1 MSLRSSIFARN
12 FQRTQD
18 ADDTIIEMG
27 EVASPGTDN
36 RATTQP
42 VKGKDDAA
50 VTVSP
55 IIGSSSL
62 SPETSH
68 LDSLKQGIDGTISRQ
83 RRPWYKPHV
92 SQYIPVRKIEDTLER
107 TRKFVLRI
115 KDMPPSKDGRH
126 IPLDPSRGN
135 PLTDERTQKPHINNT
150 IRSSKYNAWN
160 FLPRQL
166 FAQFSKLANF
176 YFLCVSILQMIPGL
190 STTGTYTTIVPLLFF
205 VSLSMAKEGLEDF
218 RRYKLDREEN
228 NRLASVLHAYGPA
241 DASETKET
249 RTDSIAVEEGL
260 KQWVPV
266 KWHNLRVGDVVKLQ
280 RDEAIPADI
289 VLLHSSGPN
298 DIACIETMALDGE
311 TNLKNKQPSPSTS
324 KLCGTPEGI
333 MTCGAHFV
341 VEDPN
346 LDLYNFE
353 GRVTVNGKTS
363 PLTNNEIVYRGSV
376 LRNTP
381 EAIGMIINSG
391 EECKIRMNA
400 NKNPRIKAP
409 TLQSTVNKIIIMMVV
424 FVVGLSLSC
433 SGAYEAWSSYEDGA
447 WYLVDASVPFG
458 PIFTSF
464 VIMFNTLIPLSLYV
478 SLEIVKVAQM
488 LLLNDIDMYDEESN
502 TPFDAKTSTINEEL
516 GQVSYIFSDKT
527 GTLTENVMRF
537 RKLSVA
543 GTAWIHDADLR
554 EQATDDKATSIHE
567 KRKSTKGKG
576 KRPLRNIRASMGSHR
591 LSHAPV
597 EEAEVSEPIIDAAR
611 PSMSRTMHS
620 QRPAAPKSELNTLE
634 MLRYIQRRPHTLFAR
649 KTKMLI
655 LSIALCHTCLPERS
669 ESGEISFQASSP
681 DELALVVAA
690 QELGYLA
697 YERNAAKLT
706 IKTFPNGPTAEP
718 AFEDYEIMDVIEF
731 SSKRKRMSVVVRFP
745 DKRICVMC
753 KGADSVI
760 MERLRLASLAA
771 QKVIE
776 IERRASDRK
785 SMEAQHAIARKSS
798 QVERSGSIASF
809 ARRNSSVRPSVLRR
823 TSTGRTV
830 PIHDEVDS
838 WLNERERDVE
848 VDAAS
853 ANSSYYTPRPSAQF
867 SRRSSLAGPEHRNSM
882 QSQREEEELV
892 EEALVADDPTTLERC
907 FQHVNDFATEGL
919 RTLLYGHRFLDE
931 NEYRD
936 WKTIYHDATT
946 SLVNRSELIEK
957 AGELIEQQL
966 ELGGAT
972 AIEDKLQKGVPET
985 IERLRRAAIKMWM
998 LTGDKRETAINIGH
1012 SCRLIKEYSSVTV
1025 LDHEAGSIEKDITA
1039 AVLAIQGGNIAHSVV
1054 VVDGQTLST
1063 ITADEALNTL
1073 FLELAILADSVICC
1087 RASPSQKASLVH
1099 AIRKRVGGSVTLAIG
1114 DGANDIAMIQEA
1126 HVGIGLSGKEGLQAS
1141 RVSDYSIAQFRF
1153 LAKLLL
1159 VHGRWNYVRTCKYT
1173 VGTFWKEML
1182 FYLTQALYQRWNG
1195 YTGTSLYEPW
1205 SLSMFNTLFTSLPVI
1220 FLGIFEKDLL
1230 PATLIAAPELYT
1242 RGQRG
1247 DGFNFG
1253 VFTAWMFMA
1262 VCEAMVVYFT
1272 MFGLFGHVIFTRDNS
1287 LFAMGDLTYTVCV
1300 IVIVTKLQILE
1311 THNHSITTVISC
1323 VLSIGGWFLWNIIL
1337 SSVYSDN
1344 VIYYVRHSFLEH
1356 FGRNILWW
1364 LVVILAVAAVLLFE
1378 IVVRTTKA
1386 AWKPTDV
1393 EVFQV
1398 LEKDPDVRRRFEES
1412 SVGWLHQGW
1421 NQPAPGAEQAF
1432 GGGGPKTEQEKRE
1445 KEVGELLARP
1455 RVMRVGKDGVE
1466 EQEGILVEEHSIP
1479 MQEDKAQELLNQGF
1493 GKVRK

>member
-1 MSLRSSIFARN
+1 
-12 FQRTQD
+12 
-18 ADDTIIEMG
+18 
-27 EVASPGTDN
+27 
-36 RATTQP
+36 
-42 VKGKDDAA
+42 
-50 VTVSP
+50 
-55 IIGSSSL
+55 
-62 SPETSH
+62 
-68 LDSLKQGIDGTISRQ
+68 
-83 RRPWYKPHV
+83 
-92 SQYIPVRKIEDTLER
+92 
-107 TRKFVLRI
+107 
-115 KDMPPSKDGRH
+115 
-126 IPLDPSRGN
+126 
-135 PLTDERTQKPHINNT
+135 
-150 IRSSKYNAWN
+150 
-160 FLPRQL
+160 
-166 FAQFSKLANF
+166 
-176 YFLCVSILQMIPGL
+176 
-190 STTGTYTTIVPLLFF
+190 
-205 VSLSMAKEGLEDF
+205 
-218 RRYKLDREEN
+218 
-228 NRLASVLHAYGPA
+228 
-241 DASETKET
+241 
-249 RTDSIAVEEGL
+249 
-260 KQWVPV
+260 
-266 KWHNLRVGDVVKLQ
+266 
-280 RDEAIPADI
+280 
-289 VLLHSSGPN
+289 
-298 DIACIETMALDGE
+298 
-311 TNLKNKQPSPSTS
+311 
-324 KLCGTPEGI
+324 
-333 MTCGAHFV
+333 
-341 VEDPN
+341 
-346 LDLYNFE
+346 
-353 GRVTVNGKTS
+353 
-363 PLTNNEIVYRGSV
+363 
-376 LRNTP
+376 
-381 EAIGMIINSG
+381 
-391 EECKIRMNA
+391 
-400 NKNPRIKAP
+400 
-409 TLQSTVNKIIIMMVV
+409 
-424 FVVGLSLSC
+424 
-433 SGAYEAWSSYEDGA
+433 
-447 WYLVDASVPFG
+447 
-458 PIFTSF
+458 
-464 VIMFNTLIPLSLYV
+464 
-478 SLEIVKVAQM
+478 
-488 LLLNDIDMYDEESN
+488 
-502 TPFDAKTSTINEEL
+502 
-516 GQVSYIFSDKT
+516 
-527 GTLTENVMRF
+527 
-537 RKLSVA
+537 
-543 GTAWIHDADLR
+543 
-554 EQATDDKATSIHE
+554 
-567 KRKSTKGKG
+567 
-576 KRPLRNIRASMGSHR
+576 
-591 LSHAPV
+591 
-597 EEAEVSEPIIDAAR
+597 
-611 PSMSRTMHS
+611 
-620 QRPAAPKSELNTLE
+620 
-634 MLRYIQRRPHTLFAR
+634 
-649 KTKMLI
+649 
-655 LSIALCHTCLPERS
+655 
-669 ESGEISFQASSP
+669 
-681 DELALVVAA
+681 
-690 QELGYLA
+690 
-697 YERNAAKLT
+697 
-706 IKTFPNGPTAEP
+706 
-718 AFEDYEIMDVIEF
+718 
-731 SSKRKRMSVVVRFP
+731 
-745 DKRICVMC
+745 
-753 KGADSVI
+753 
-760 MERLRLASLAA
+760 
-771 QKVIE
+771 
-776 IERRASDRK
+776 
-785 SMEAQHAIARKSS
+785 
-798 QVERSGSIASF
+798 
-809 ARRNSSVRPSVLRR
+809 
-823 TSTGRTV
+823 
-830 PIHDEVDS
+830 
-838 WLNERERDVE
+838 
-848 VDAAS
+848 
-853 ANSSYYTPRPSAQF
+853 
-867 SRRSSLAGPEHRNSM
+867 M

-936 WKTIYHDATT
+936 WKKIYHDATT

-1063 ITADEALNTL
+1063 ITAGDALNTL

-1421 NQPAPGAEQAF
+1421 DQPAPGAEQAF
-1432 GGGGPKTEQEKRE
+1432 GGGDAKTEQEKRE

-1466 EQEGILVEEHSIP
+1466 EREEVLVEEHSIP

-1493 GKVRK
+1493 GMVRK